1 MKITS
6 QISPQTDSVL
16 CPTIRPGGTQ
26 SASDTVFL
34 TGATGFLGAQVL
46 AEILRTTDWKVV
58 CLVRADNETI
68 AARRISAALAS
79 TGRDYPDYDRRVIP
93 LCGNLSEPDFGLAAD
108 DMDTLAATVGQII
121 HCAAEVTWIK
131 PYRHLRGSHIT
142 GTLNV
147 IRLACRGS
155 IKPLHFVSTLAICY
169 VPDGPTVI
177 DEATDMS
184 AYLDQIPLGYAQAK
198 CVAEMLLRQA
208 AERGLPVSILRCGL
222 ICGDSV
228 SGMSNHEDIISRM
241 LRGTVSSGISPDV
254 DWGLDCVPVD
264 TVAQALCALV
274 KDIPSGLRV
283 LHLRNDVPRLW
294 REMVLWLSLNGYDVS
309 LVSLD
314 EWLEMIGD
322 REGNRAP
329 DLHVLHPFFLA
340 RPPLMRGRSLTEL
353 YLEPKRQCIQS
364 TASHSYFQALGLSIP
379 RLDSH
384 LLNRYLAVYRQQGFL
399 PKHKTNT
406 EMKAGLL
413 LHKVIAKGLAQA
425 LDAPKLELSKFS
437 SFPLSGSGV
446 LSELS
451 TASSGGRTG
460 LWRCLVQY
468 RRAPNHTVEQVQ
480 AVLKLRST
488 NAEQD
493 AATLAV
499 AGLCSPRLGAAYAA
513 YMQHLPYRNGLAR
526 EIAIAASGDSRLA
539 SFMPRAL
546 AVITPSNDTHGG
558 LLEEFLE
565 DVDLLDSADAMEY
578 WRDEHVEAA
587 VQALGQIH
595 SVWYRRE
602 EELLQQP
609 WITDGKKNIPA
620 MLPLWREL
628 ADFSAVRFSS
638 ASGENIRAI
647 QHGIIDDLERWWP
660 QWMSMPCS
668 LVHNDFS
675 PRNLAFRRTPQG
687 PALCVYDW
695 ELATIG
701 LPQYDLAELLCFV
714 LPASSS
720 MKDAQYW
727 IDMHRRCLEKASGK
741 IIPAKEWQSGFA
753 LALRQYMMSRLPFY
767 AMIDRFKPQL
777 FLSRVVNNW
786 LRLHQ
791 WSEKSGSCTAST
803 ETHKYRNMKRQIFPH
818 GGVARRCI

>member
-6 QISPQTDSVL
+6 KNSPQTDSVL
-16 CPTIRPGGTQ
+16 CPTIRPGGTI
-26 SASDTVFL
+26 SGSDTVFL
-34 TGATGFLGAQVL
+34 TGVTGFLGAQVL
-46 AEILRTTDWKVV
+46 AEILRTTNWKVV
-58 CLVRADNETI
+58 CLVRADDDTI
-68 AARRISAALAS
+68 ASQRISEALAS
-79 TGRDYPDYDRRVIP
+79 TGRDYPDYDSRVIP
-93 LCGNLSEPDFGLAAD
+93 LRGNLSETDFGLTASEMGA
-108 DMDTLAATVGQII
+108 LAETVGQII

-147 IRLACRGS
+147 IRLACLGS

-169 VPDGPTVI
+169 VPDGPILI

-208 AERGLPVSILRCGL
+208 SDRGLPVSILRCGL

-228 SGMSNHEDIISRM
+228 SGVSNHEDIISRM

-274 KDIPSGLRV
+274 KDIPKGFRV
-283 LHLRNDVPRLW
+283 FHLRNEVARLW
-294 REMVLWLSLNGYDVS
+294 REMVLWLSLNGYDVT

-314 EWLEMIGD
+314 EWLEMIAD

-340 RPPLMRGRSLTEL
+340 RPPLMEGRSLTEL

-364 TASHSYFQALGLSIP
+364 TTSHAYFQALGLSIP

-384 LLNRYLAVYRQQGFL
+384 LLNRYLNVYQQQGFL
-399 PKHKTNT
+399 PKHKAGT
-406 EMKAGLL
+406 ELKADLM
-413 LHKVIAKGLAQA
+413 LHKLIEKGLAQS
-425 LDAPKLELSKFS
+425 LDAPKLELLNLS

-451 TASSGGRTG
+451 SASSGGRTG

-468 RRAPNHTVEQVQ
+468 HRAPNLVVDQVH

-493 AATLAV
+493 ATTLAV
-499 AGLCSPRLGAAYAA
+499 AGLCSPQLGAAYAS

-526 EIAIAASGDSRLA
+526 EIAIAASDDSRLTK
-539 SFMPRAL
+539 FMPRFL
-546 AVITPSNDTHGG
+546 AVITPSHDTHGG
-558 LLEEFLE
+558 FLEEFLE
-565 DVDLLDSADAMEY
+565 GVDLLDSADAMEC
-578 WRDEHVEAA
+578 WRDEHIEAA

-609 WITDGKKNIPA
+609 WLTDKAQNIPE
-620 MLPLWREL
+620 MQPLWREL
-628 ADFSAVRFSS
+628 ADFSAERFSL
-638 ASGENIRAI
+638 ASGENINAI
-647 QHGIIDDLERWWP
+647 QHCIIDDLERWWAE
-660 QWMSMPCS
+660 WMSMPRS
-668 LVHNDFS
+668 LIHNDFS

-687 PALCVYDW
+687 PALCSYDW

-701 LPQYDLAELLCFV
+701 LPQYDLVELLCFV

-720 MKDAQYW
+720 RKSAQHW
-727 IDMHRRCLEKASGK
+727 IDLHRRCLENASGK
-741 IIPAKEWQSGFA
+741 TIPAEEWQSGFS
-753 LALRQYMMSRLPFY
+753 LALRQYLMSRLPFY

-777 FLSRVVNNW
+777 FLSRVVKNW
-786 LRLHQ
+786 LRLYQ
-791 WSEKSGSCTAST
+791 WSAKSGLNTTSDKESVL
-803 ETHKYRNMKRQIFPH
+803 EN
-818 GGVARRCI
+818 V